1 MSDYWLKTILAG
13 FFLLTGLGAAW
24 AMLTVMGAPDKSH
37 DPARLR
43 KIHRVFG
50 YAFGLV
56 LAVLAVL
63 GAEFFIEDGDQLS
76 LRAVLHGLLAVSLL
90 FIFLFKVVLVRFFRS
105 FLRLVPTL
113 GMAVL
118 ILALVVFAVSA
129 GYYILRSVFPPEPAQ
144 AADASP
150 GHVGNAGAGAAL
162 YARQCGS
169 CHFSDSTEG
178 KVGPGLKGL
187 FAKDKLPFSDKP
199 ATEENVRRQ
208 LIRPAR
214 RMPPFASL
222 SEREIADLMA
232 YLRTL

>member
-1 MSDYWLKTILAG
+1 MSDYLLKTILAG
-13 FFLLTGLGAAW
+13 FFLLTGLGTAW
-24 AMLTVMGAPDKSH
+24 AMLTVMGAPEKSR

-56 LAVLAVL
+56 FAVLAVL
-63 GAEFFIEDGDQLS
+63 GAEFIIEGGDQLS

-90 FIFLFKVVLVRFFRS
+90 FIFLFKIVLVRFYRS

-113 GMAVL
+113 GMTVL

-129 GYYILRSVFPPEPAQ
+129 GFYVLRSVFPPEPAQ
-144 AADASP
+144 AADPSP
-150 GHVGNAGAGAAL
+150 VQAGDAGAGAVL

-169 CHFSDSTEG
+169 CHFADSAES

-187 FAKDKLPFSDKP
+187 FAADKMPFSAKP
-199 ATEENVRRQ
+199 ATEENVRQQ
-208 LIRPAR
+208 LLRPAG
-214 RMPPFASL
+214 RMPAFASL
-222 SEREIADLMA
+222 SEREIADLVA